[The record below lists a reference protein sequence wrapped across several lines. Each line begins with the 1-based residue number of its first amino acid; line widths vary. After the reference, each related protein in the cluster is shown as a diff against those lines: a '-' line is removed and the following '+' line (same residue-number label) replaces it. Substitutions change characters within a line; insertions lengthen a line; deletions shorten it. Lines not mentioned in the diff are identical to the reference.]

1 MAAQAIEVTAATPRQ
16 GTASALTGR
25 TATSKSASAEPV
37 ATVRNLVKQYGK
49 HRALDNVSF
58 ELHRGEI
65 VALLGPNGAGKTTAI
80 RTLLGLTR
88 QDAGEALLFGKSPR
102 EREGRLRTGAM
113 LQVGRMP
120 ESLKVCEHIDLF
132 RSYFPNPL
140 PAAEV
145 LAIAGLTDIAGKLFG
160 QLSGG
165 QKQRMLFALALCGDP
180 DLLFLDE
187 PTLGMD
193 IEARRALWDQVR
205 MLAARGKTILLTTHY
220 LPEAEA
226 LATRVLVL
234 QAGRIVA
241 EGTPAELKGRVQMST
256 VRCRTSIAEAVLRG
270 LPGVTEVTAGER
282 VTLLTTE
289 PEALLRALL
298 PLDAQLSALEVTGT
312 AFEDAFLAL
321 TSQPAAPAL

>member
-1 MAAQAIEVTAATPRQ
+1 MGVHAIETTEPAARRHLPAEDERV
-16 GTASALTGR
+16 AS
-25 TATSKSASAEPV
+25 
-37 ATVRNLVKQYGK
+37 VRNLVKHYGR
-49 HRALDNVSF
+49 HRALDHISF
-58 ELHRGEI
+58 ELQRGEI

-80 RTLLGLTR
+80 RTLLGLT
-88 QDAGEALLFGKSPR
+88 QQSAGEVLLFGKSPR
-102 EREGRLRTGAM
+102 ERDGRLRTGAM

-120 ESLKVCEHIDLF
+120 ESLRVREHLDLF
-132 RSYFPNPL
+132 RSYYPHPL
-140 PAAEV
+140 PADEV
-145 LAIAGLTDIAGKLFG
+145 LAIAGLSGIADKLFG

-193 IEARRALWDQVR
+193 IEARRALWEQVR
-205 MLAARGKTILLTTHY
+205 LLAARGKTVLLTTHY

-241 EGTPAELKGRVQMST
+241 EGTPAELKGRVQMAT
-256 VRCRTSIAEAVLRG
+256 VRCRTRVSEHLLRG
-270 LPGVTEVTAGER
+270 LPGVTEVKGGEI
-282 VTLLTTE
+282 VTLLTTQ
-289 PEALLRALL
+289 PEALLRVLL
-298 PLDAQLSALEVTGT
+298 PLDEQLSGLEVTGT

-321 TSQPAAPAL
+321 TAQPARKAQS

>member
-1 MAAQAIEVTAATPRQ
+1 MSRTQ
-16 GTASALTGR
+16 TASLVA
-25 TATSKSASAEPV
+25 TAQPV
-37 ATVRNLVKQYGK
+37 ATVRNLVKMYDQ
-49 HRALDNVSF
+49 HRALDSISF
-58 ELHRGEI
+58 ELQRGEI

-88 QDAGEALLFGKSPR
+88 QTSGDVLLFGKSPR
-102 EREGRLRTGAM
+102 ERAGRLRTGAM
-113 LQVGRMP
+113 LQIGRLP
-120 ESLKVCEHIDLF
+120 ESLRVRELIDQF
-132 RSYFPNPL
+132 RSYYPHPM
-140 PAAEV
+140 AEAEV
-145 LAIAGLTDIAGKLFG
+145 LEVAGLSAIAGKLFG

-165 QKQRMLFALALCGDP
+165 QKQRVLFALALCGDP

-205 MLAARGKTILLTTHY
+205 LLAARGKTILLTTHY

-241 EGTPAELKGRVQMST
+241 EGTPAELKGRVQRTT
-256 VRCRTSIAEAVLRG
+256 VRCRTSVPESLLRG
-270 LPGVTEVTAGER
+270 LPGVSEVKPQEGAG
-282 VTLLTTE
+282 VLMLTTQ

-298 PLDAQLSALEVTGT
+298 PLDDELSGLEVTGT

-321 TSQPAAPAL
+321 TATPTL

>member
-1 MAAQAIEVTAATPRQ
+1 MAAQAIEMSRTQ
-16 GTASALTGR
+16 TASLVA
-25 TATSKSASAEPV
+25 TAQPV
-37 ATVRNLVKQYGK
+37 ATVRNLVKMYDQ
-49 HRALDNVSF
+49 HRALDSISF
-58 ELHRGEI
+58 ELQRGEI

-88 QDAGEALLFGKSPR
+88 QTSGDVLLFGKSPR
-102 EREGRLRTGAM
+102 ERAGRLRTGAM
-113 LQVGRMP
+113 LQIGRLP
-120 ESLKVCEHIDLF
+120 ESLRVRELIDQF
-132 RSYFPNPL
+132 RSYYPHPM
-140 PAAEV
+140 AEAEV
-145 LAIAGLTDIAGKLFG
+145 LEVAGLSAIAGKLFG

-165 QKQRMLFALALCGDP
+165 QKQRVLFALALCGDP

-205 MLAARGKTILLTTHY
+205 LLAARGKTILLTTHY

-241 EGTPAELKGRVQMST
+241 EGTPAELKGRVQRTT
-256 VRCRTSIAEAVLRG
+256 VRCRTSVPESLLRG
-270 LPGVTEVTAGER
+270 LPGVSEVKPQEGAG
-282 VTLLTTE
+282 VLMLTTQ

-298 PLDAQLSALEVTGT
+298 PLDDELSGLEVTGT

-321 TSQPAAPAL
+321 TATPTL

>member
-1 MAAQAIEVTAATPRQ
+1 MAAQVMEMTGSAAQYGPAGMEAQ
-16 GTASALTGR
+16 DQ
-25 TATSKSASAEPV
+25 PV
-37 ATVRNLVKQYGK
+37 ATVRKLVKQYDK
-49 HRALDNVSF
+49 QRALDGISF
-58 ELHRGEI
+58 ELKRGEI

-88 QDAGEALLFGKSPR
+88 QTSGEVLLFGKSPR
-102 EREGRLRTGAM
+102 ERTGRLRTGAM
-113 LQVGRMP
+113 LQIGRLP
-120 ESLKVCEHIDLF
+120 DSLKVRELIDQF
-132 RSYFPNPL
+132 RSYYPQPL
-140 PAAEV
+140 PETEV
-145 LAIAGLTDIAGKLFG
+145 LSIAGLSESAGKLFG

-165 QKQRMLFALALCGDP
+165 QKQRVLFALALCGDP

-193 IEARRALWDQVR
+193 IEARRALWAQVR
-205 MLAARGKTILLTTHY
+205 LLAARGKTILLTTHY

-241 EGTPAELKGRVQMST
+241 EGTPSELKGRIRMST
-256 VRCRTSIAEAVLRG
+256 VRCRTSVPEALLRG
-270 LPGVTEVTAGER
+270 LPGVTEVTTGES
-282 VTLLTTE
+282 VLLLTNQ

-298 PLDAQLSALEVTGT
+298 PLDDHLSGLEVTGT

-321 TSQPAAPAL
+321 TSQAVTTAQ

>member
-1 MAAQAIEVTAATPRQ
+1 MAAQAIEMSRTQ
-16 GTASALTGR
+16 TASLVA
-25 TATSKSASAEPV
+25 TAQPV
-37 ATVRNLVKQYGK
+37 ATVRNLVKMYDQ
-49 HRALDNVSF
+49 HRALDSISF
-58 ELHRGEI
+58 ELQRGEI
-65 VALLGPNGAGKTTAI
+65 VALLGPNGAGNTTAI

-88 QDAGEALLFGKSPR
+88 QTSGDVLLFGKSPR
-102 EREGRLRTGAM
+102 ERAGRLRTGAM
-113 LQVGRMP
+113 LQIGRLP
-120 ESLKVCEHIDLF
+120 ESLRVRELIDQF
-132 RSYFPNPL
+132 RSYYPHPM
-140 PAAEV
+140 AEAEV
-145 LAIAGLTDIAGKLFG
+145 LEVAGLSAIAGKLFG

-165 QKQRMLFALALCGDP
+165 QKQRVLFALALCGDP

-205 MLAARGKTILLTTHY
+205 LLAARGKTILLTTHY

-241 EGTPAELKGRVQMST
+241 EGTPAELKGRVQRTT
-256 VRCRTSIAEAVLRG
+256 VRCRTSVPESLLRG
-270 LPGVTEVTAGER
+270 LPGVSEVKPQEGAG
-282 VTLLTTE
+282 VLMLTTQ

-298 PLDAQLSALEVTGT
+298 PLDDELSGLEVTGT

-321 TSQPAAPAL
+321 TATPTL